1 MNRLA
6 LFCTALLTLAMASSC
21 TKTDEK
27 ELTPHIEYTL
37 DASNPNVWV
46 YYSLR
51 DAATVGT
58 GDTTSTSASEWAE
71 RSDWDIAFKT
81 FNIRTNSGTSGKG
94 KGGVHICPS
103 EVSYSALTAMP
114 ADTLFKADT
123 LHMTMDMG
131 KGGMVE
137 MSRSEATS
145 VNLKMKSMPPLYE
158 PTNVYIVRTA
168 DGKEYYKMWFYGY
181 KNDQDKSGHLKFNMA
196 KL

>member
-1 MNRLA
+1 MKHLA
-6 LFCTALLTLAMASSC
+6 LFCTALLTLALASSC
-21 TKTDEK
+21 NKTEEK

-58 GDTTSTSASEWAE
+58 GDTTNASASEWAE
-71 RSDWDIAFKT
+71 RSNWDLAFKT
-81 FNIRTNSGTSGKG
+81 FNMRTNSGTSGKG

-103 EVSYSALTAMP
+103 DVSYSALTVMP
-114 ADTLFKADT
+114 TDTLFKADT
-123 LHMTMDMG
+123 LHPTMDMS

-145 VNLKMKSMPPLYE
+145 VNLIMKSPPPLYE
-158 PTNVYIVRTA
+158 PTSVYIVRTA
-168 DGKEYYKMWFYGY
+168 DGKEHYKMWFYGY
-181 KNDQDKSGHLKFNMA
+181 KNDQDKSGHLRFNMA